1 MSLFNILFN
10 SFQVLGV
17 KLRLFINFSSR
28 DKKRELGNSDIPGL
42 NIFYDVRQGSKNQPV
57 AP

>member
-28 DKKRELGNSDIPGL
+28 DKKRELGNSDILGL
-42 NIFYDVRQGSKNQPV
+42 HICYDVRQGSKNQPIV
-57 AP
+57 P